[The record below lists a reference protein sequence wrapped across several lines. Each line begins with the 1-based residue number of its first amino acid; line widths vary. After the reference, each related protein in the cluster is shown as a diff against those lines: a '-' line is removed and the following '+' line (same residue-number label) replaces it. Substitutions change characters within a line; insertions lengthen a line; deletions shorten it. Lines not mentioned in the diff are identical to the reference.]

1 MKILYRRELHKT
13 TPTNFLYH
21 VRLTYWLPLQ
31 LLWAELYLNLKG
43 TQMGSPPVEHR
54 GVSSCCSSRIS
65 ITTCLVKHLE
75 YNTGQRERVK
85 KVEYNLH
92 LFAFSVF
99 TLNVKRWGDFSV
111 ISLQKAE
118 TETSVRFS
126 SVFQTPAAA
135 SAGHSWLIRDVP
147 SVYGLT
153 RWSFNE

>member
-1 MKILYRRELHKT
+1 MLFLSSMHFNHNLPYQAFGGNTRE
-13 TPTNFLYH
+13 
-21 VRLTYWLPLQ
+21 
-31 LLWAELYLNLKG
+31 G
-43 TQMGSPPVEHR
+43 
-54 GVSSCCSSRIS
+54 
-65 ITTCLVKHLE
+65 
-75 YNTGQRERVK
+75 VK
-85 KVEYNLH
+85 KFEYNLH

-99 TLNVKRWGDFSV
+99 RLNVKRWGDFSV

-126 SVFQTPAAA
+126 SVFRTPAAA